1 MKNLDERINGLIQLM
16 EVPVWLIQANK
27 HINCTCVDPVSKHG
41 DPFCENCLG
50 LGHKITIREA
60 RAHIQPLFSTDS
72 ADNKLFLMRGYDIY
86 LRNEFPVFPGDII
99 VFKDKIINV
108 TYVMDWYSNTMD
120 CVYYEANGVDYKR
133 NPEAF
138 MKNFKALIGGV

>member
-16 EVPVWLIQANK
+16 EVPVWLVQPYRNID
-27 HINCTCVDPVSKHG
+27 CTCKDPTAKEG
-41 DPFCENCLG
+41 DPLCPNCLG
-50 LGHKITIREA
+50 FGQKISIREA
-60 RAHIQPLFSTDS
+60 RAHIQPLFSTDN

-86 LRNEFPVFPGDII
+86 IRNEFPVFPGDII

-138 MKNFKALIGGV
+138 MNNFKALIGD